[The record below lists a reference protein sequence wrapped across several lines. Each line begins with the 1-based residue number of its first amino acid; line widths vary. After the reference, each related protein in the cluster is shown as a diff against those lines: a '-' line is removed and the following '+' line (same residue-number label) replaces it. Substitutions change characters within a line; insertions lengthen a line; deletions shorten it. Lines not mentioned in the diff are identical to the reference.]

1 MIATAKPLSETAP
14 ATPPDFQILETLAI
28 LCGLGLLTSFL
39 LVSSGLWFIPTEP
52 EALNIITW
60 I

>member
-1 MIATAKPLSETAP
+1 MIARANSVSETTP
-14 ATPPDFQILETLAI
+14 STPPDFQILETLAV
-28 LCGLGLLTSFL
+28 LCGLGLLTSL
-39 LVSSGLWFIPTEP
+39 VLVSSGLWFIPTEP